1 MYKYLT
7 YNACSS
13 LAEEKAAELLGLERL
28 LTRSH
33 FCRIRSDG
41 GEELVD
47 TMASFAEGVDVRV
60 LKDTCQE
67 VFTPELARE
76 VSNWNVI
83 YAICYGKDHRPRNYN
98 IVLNEEGKAV
108 LVCSFDNDFS
118 WSFSPFCSAA
128 FTTYEGASPII
139 EQGGIVVC

>member
-1 MYKYLT
+1 MNTAKIKVPESQRSVRVYDFFVRERLREWWLNRKMYKYLT

-13 LAEEKAAELLGLERL
+13 LAEEKAAELLGRERL

-33 FCRIRSDG
+33 FCRIRIDG

-47 TMASFAEGVDVRV
+47 TMAYFAEGVDVRV

-76 VSNWNVI
+76 V
-83 YAICYGKDHRPRNYN
+83 
-98 IVLNEEGKAV
+98 LN
-108 LVCSFDNDFS
+108 
-118 WSFSPFCSAA
+118 
-128 FTTYEGASPII
+128 
-139 EQGGIVVC
+139 